1 MKKNL
6 IVTGGAGFIGSWF
19 VKKALNLGYK
29 IFVIDKL
36 TYSGNLSNLD
46 EVKNNQDFEFIHKDI
61 CDLAAVKKLINESD
75 PDGIFH
81 FAAESHV
88 DNSISGP
95 SPFIQTNLVGTYN
108 LLESAREY
116 YFKINREKARDFKF
130 IHVSTD
136 EVYGSLTKDEKP
148 FSRSTSYAPNSP
160 YSATKAGSDHLARA
174 WHETYGLPVIITNCS
189 NNYGPNQHPEKLI
202 PKTIVHALE
211 GKDIPIYGKGEN
223 IRDWIYVEDH
233 VDGVLLSYEKGHA
246 GYKYLFGGDNEIR
259 NIDLVHKTCEILHEK
274 TGKEYKN
281 QIKFVVDRLG
291 HDYRYAINS
300 NDSKKELGFSNKF
313 DFDTALRKTIDWYI
327 EKYKN

>member
-46 EVKNNQDFEFIHKDI
+46 EVKNNQDFQFIHKDI

-75 PDGIFH
+75 PDGIIH

-174 WHETYGLPVIITNCS
+174 WYETYGLPVIITNCS